1 MKKDPL
7 LDQLLKEDFYIGNDL
22 NPLFKKALNREV
34 TEWYLIGA
42 RDVSLDFQLKNKE
55 LLIELELPESRHLRF
70 VKLEDL
76 LKPLEDE
83 DDEFIEL
90 CIASLRKI
98 ANKHEKTL
106 L

>member
-1 MKKDPL
+1 MGG
-7 LDQLLKEDFYIGNDL
+7 QL
-22 NPLFKKALNREV
+22 NPLFKKAFNREV
-34 TEWYLIGA
+34 TEWYLLGA
-42 RDVSLDFQLKNKE
+42 REVSLDFGLRKNE
-55 LLIELELPESRHLRF
+55 LTMELDLPDCNHLSF

-83 DDEFIEL
+83 EEEYVEL

-98 ANKHEKTL
+98 ANKLEKKL